1 MVGKNMVVKII
12 TREQYKAI
20 IKLMSDLKIPCRVSY
35 KRKPEDKILEL
46 PQMKFIVEDFYN
58 KN

>member
-1 MVGKNMVVKII
+1 MVVKII

-58 KN
+58 EN